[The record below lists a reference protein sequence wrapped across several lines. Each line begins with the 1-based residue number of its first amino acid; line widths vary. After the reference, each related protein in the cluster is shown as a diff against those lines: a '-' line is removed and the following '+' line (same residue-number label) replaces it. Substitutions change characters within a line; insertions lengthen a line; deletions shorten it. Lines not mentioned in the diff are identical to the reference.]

1 MITIIEKHL
10 DKTGGHW
17 LSQIKA
23 VESLAK
29 DENLIILTACNSNV
43 LLPPTYNIKR
53 VLSTRREQKKKKLKA
68 LQHDVSILK
77 NIICQSNDS
86 KNFRILVPTAEKHE
100 LLVCMDLLAQNST
113 KIVFTLRVLT
123 YQCVNKLTKSELASL
138 QSYV

>member
-53 VLSTRREQKKKKLKA
+53 VLSTRREQKKKKIK
-68 LQHDVSILK
+68 ST
-77 NIICQSNDS
+77 
-86 KNFRILVPTAEKHE
+86 PT
-100 LLVCMDLLAQNST
+100 
-113 KIVFTLRVLT
+113 
-123 YQCVNKLTKSELASL
+123 
-138 QSYV
+138 